1 MQVDI
6 DELTFLY
13 GSYVHLLWEER
24 VFVVGICEGH
34 KKGGGPGSGGTALV
48 SAMDLNHTAWLHTKH
63 TVTLTNLHKHHL

>member
-13 GSYVHLLWEER
+13 GSYVHLLWEEG

-34 KKGGGPGSGGTALV
+34 TEGGGPRSGGTALV
-48 SAMDLNHTAWLHTKH
+48 SAMDLNHRARLYKY
-63 TVTLTNLHKHHL
+63 TVTLTNLHQRHF